1 MLLLMDLKR
10 TTMEKQRRAIN
21 VLLNETIDDG
31 LATES
36 ERLGVTKS
44 RIVRFICLDYLT
56 RNNILESNETTL
68 HHLL

>member
-1 MLLLMDLKR
+1 
-10 TTMEKQRRAIN
+10 MEKQRRAIN

-31 LATES
+31 LTTES

-56 RNNILESNETTL
+56 RNHILESNETTL